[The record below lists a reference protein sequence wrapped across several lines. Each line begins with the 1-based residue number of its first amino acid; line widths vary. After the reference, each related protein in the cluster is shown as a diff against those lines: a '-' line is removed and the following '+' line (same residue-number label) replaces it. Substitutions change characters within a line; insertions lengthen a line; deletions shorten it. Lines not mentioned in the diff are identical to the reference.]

1 MDTKTYT
8 ITPDG
13 KGSFEIQINHG
24 PQLGSTYVHDFKTRE
39 SADEWVNARK
49 GEKDKV
55 IHK

>member
-49 GEKDKV
+49 GAKDKV